1 MFLFLPRPPAPSFK
15 SVLLSCFV
23 LFLPP
28 LVPLPPRRGRPDR
41 PVRVNFAGN
50 SPPCRVG
57 RQKEEKKKEHNQSPT
72 PPSPLVSPPNRAQK
86 ILTGKKKCCCSTSH
100 VRSYVVE
107 AATHIAREGRRE
119 SELPH
124 WYNRPSSL
132 LSPLP
137 TPPPPFSP
145 PKIEFSFVG
154 GGGGG
159 RGRHLRE
166 KFFVGGYSSSS
177 SLLSLSEN
185 SAGPPPPPT
194 LHLPLT
200 ARESLPLPVVGA
212 PLLQFHRWRRGGRGG
227 GGSPPFW
234 KSQPPQGETKRGQS
248 LFPPLLLTHGKRRVH
263 DGPHLSQLTSHES
276 AQRFLSRDG
285 PLRAISIPF
294 PPFLCMNGR

>member
-1 MFLFLPRPPAPSFK
+1 MSLFLPRPPAPSFK

-137 TPPPPFSP
+137 TPPPPLFLRRKS
-145 PKIEFSFVG
+145 SF
-154 GGGGG
+154 
-159 RGRHLRE
+159 
-166 KFFVGGYSSSS
+166 
-177 SLLSLSEN
+177 LLSEEEEEEEGDAI
-185 SAGPPPPPT
+185 SAKSFLWEDTPPPPPP
-194 LHLPLT
+194 LPSYLSPKT
-200 ARESLPLPVVGA
+200 PPVLLLLPPSIFHSRESLPLPVVGA
-212 PLLQFHRWRRGGRGG
+212 PLLQFHRWRRGERGG

-248 LFPPLLLTHGKRRVH
+248 LFPP
-263 DGPHLSQLTSHES
+263 PC
-276 AQRFLSRDG
+276 F
-285 PLRAISIPF
+285 
-294 PPFLCMNGR
+294 